1 MAEFT
6 VAEMEQR
13 SKNFLVDIAKN
24 YKIFIDTCSL
34 LSEYADS
41 FWEHIIP
48 VLKEEKTSVIVPLR
62 VYEEVEKYADNVE
75 LCQKKAADSPNLNQL
90 AKRAKSRV
98 IKLQDEGLV
107 RVFGDK
113 NDNFADNVFQTVFT
127 QYRMKY
133 NLILITQDK
142 NLTADILRISESKAV
157 MVSTKT
163 LVRRINKHGY
173 LSFVENIPGD
183 TKKMQPKKF
192 TVQTAQKRFNK
203 KTVEESAPIPEDE
216 IFAHADS
223 VTVTSGLITVTD
235 YPKEGDTVT
244 AERGGKRR
252 PIKLVK
258 AGNSGGE
265 GIIYS
270 TDIPNVVAKIY
281 KPGKVDRAKFEKL
294 KLMMTKNINCEGVC
308 FPIAMLYNDKDEFVG
323 FLMNMAKGKELQ
335 KCLFIP
341 QLLKKYFP
349 NWKKKD
355 TVQLCL
361 TILKKLKYL
370 HDRNIILGDINPNNI
385 LVVSPDEV
393 YFVDTDS
400 YQIEGYPCPVG
411 TINYTAPEIQ
421 RKKFDTFL
429 RTMGNEQF
437 AVATLLFMI
446 MLPGKPPYSLQGG
459 ENQIDNI
466 INGDFA
472 YASGER
478 TNGKAPEG
486 VWRYIWSH
494 LPRYI
499 KDDFYETF
507 RKGGLQNTE
516 NTRFSDDDWIRKFE
530 HYAELLSDEN
540 GKFLTNDS
548 MSAELFPI
556 RLKKDANTTYIQCK
570 LCGRDV
576 DEERTEQGYCRDCL
590 RGGETY
596 RCARCG
602 TELVYTNYQKYIR
615 NARKYDTCRACSNKL
630 NSIYKRYACA
640 NPKCRNMVEVTYR
653 LKENLE
659 SKGKILPTVCRDCR
673 DVAYSRSV
681 CVSCGKS
688 FEITYGEKEYF
699 DSKGFDLPKKCSDCR
714 NGRTPVHS
722 ASSYRTSRT
731 YSSSTTSR
739 TTSSHTSSNSTRTSN
754 QPKKS
759 SLCFITTAVCKYFNK
774 PDDCYEL
781 TTLRNFRDNWLVLQ
795 PGGKELVEEYYKTAP
810 IIVAAIDSSAEKDT
824 IYMHI
829 WNDYIKPCIK
839 LIELGVNDTCKI
851 LYVDMFNELKDKFC

>member
-1 MAEFT
+1 MAEYS

-13 SKNFLVDIAKN
+13 SRNFLIDIVKN

-48 VLKEEKTSVIVPLR
+48 ILTEEKASMIVPLR
-62 VYEEVEKYADNVE
+62 VYEEVEKYANDLE
-75 LCQKKAADSPNLNQL
+75 LCKKKAADNPGLNQA
-90 AKRAKSRV
+90 AKRAKERI
-98 IKLQDEGLV
+98 IKLQAEGLV
-107 RVFGDK
+107 RVLGDK

-142 NLTADILRISESKAV
+142 NLAADILRISESKAV
-157 MVSTKT
+157 TVNTKI

-173 LSFVENIPGD
+173 LSFVENLKND
-183 TKKMQPKKF
+183 TKKAEPRKFNSQPQTKYSEKKS
-192 TVQTAQKRFNK
+192 
-203 KTVEESAPIPEDE
+203 VEESLPISEDE

-223 VTVTSGLITVTD
+223 MTVTSGLVTVSY

-244 AERGGKRR
+244 AERGGNRK

-258 AGNSGGE
+258 AGPSGGE
-265 GIIYS
+265 GTIYT

-281 KPGKVDRAKFEKL
+281 KPGKVDKAKFEKL

-308 FPIAMLYNDKDEFVG
+308 FPIAMLYNSKDEFVG
-323 FLMNMAKGKELQ
+323 FLMNKAQGKELQ

-355 TVQLCL
+355 TVQLCI
-361 TILKKLKYL
+361 TILKKFKYL

-385 LVVSPDEV
+385 LVVSPSEV

-494 LPRYI
+494 LPRYL

-507 RKGGLQNTE
+507 RKGGLQSTE

-548 MSAELFPI
+548 MSADLFPI
-556 RLKKDANTTYIQCK
+556 RLKKDANTTYVKCR

-590 RGGETY
+590 RTGETY
-596 RCARCG
+596 RCSRCG
-602 TELVYTNYQKYIR
+602 DDIVFTNYQKLIR
-615 NARKYDTCRACSNKL
+615 HARRYDTCKACNDKL
-630 NSIYKRYACA
+630 NSIYRRYPCA
-640 NPKCRNMVEVTYR
+640 NPSCRNTVEVTYR
-653 LKENLE
+653 FKENLE
-659 SKGKILPTVCRDCR
+659 SKGKRLPTVCKDCR
-673 DVAYSRSV
+673 DAVYTRSRCSI
-681 CVSCGKS
+681 CNRL
-688 FEITYGEKEYF
+688 FEITFGEKEYF
-699 DSKGFDLPKKCSDCR
+699 DNKGFDLPKKCPSCR
-714 NGRTPVHS
+714 SGKTPVYS
-722 ASSYRTSRT
+722 GSSYTPSRT
-731 YSSSTTSR
+731 YSTPTSTPT
-739 TTSSHTSSNSTRTSN
+739 
-754 QPKKS
+754 PKKKS

-781 TTLRNFRDNWLVLQ
+781 TTLRKFRDTWLTAQ
-795 PGGKELVEEYYKTAP
+795 PDGKELVEEYYAIAP
-810 IIVAAIDSSAEKDT
+810 GIVNAIDSSSEKDK

-829 WNDYIKPCIK
+829 WTDYIEPCIK
-839 LIELGVNDTCKI
+839 LIELGANDTCKK
-851 LYVDMFNELKDKFC
+851 LYIDMVNELKDKFC

>member
-1 MAEFT
+1 MNEFS

-13 SKNFLVDIAKN
+13 SKNFLIDIVKN
-24 YKIFIDTCSL
+24 YKVFIDTCSL

-41 FWEHIIP
+41 FWKHIIP
-48 VLKEEKTSVIVPLR
+48 VLTNEKASIIVPLR
-62 VYEEVEKYADNVE
+62 VYEEVEKYANDLE
-75 LCQKKAADSPNLNQL
+75 LCKRKAPDNPGLNQ
-90 AKRAKSRV
+90 AARRAKEKI
-98 IKLQDEGLV
+98 IKLQSEGLV
-107 RVFGDK
+107 RVLGDE
-113 NDNFADNVFQTVFT
+113 NDNFADNVFLTVFM

-142 NLTADILRISESKAV
+142 NLAADILRISDSKAV
-157 MVSTKT
+157 TVSTKT

-173 LSFVENIPGD
+173 LSFIE
-183 TKKMQPKKF
+183 TQKTEAKKNNPHPQSHLSKK
-192 TVQTAQKRFNK
+192 KGS
-203 KTVEESAPIPEDE
+203 EEDLPIPEDE
-216 IFAHADS
+216 IFAHAD
-223 VTVTSGLITVTD
+223 VMTNISGLVRVSF

-244 AERGGKRR
+244 AERGGNRK
-252 PIKLVK
+252 PITLLK
-258 AGNSGGE
+258 AGPSGGE
-265 GIIYS
+265 GTIYS

-281 KPGKVDRAKFEKL
+281 KPGKVDKAKFEKL

-308 FPIAMLYNDKDEFVG
+308 FPIAMLYNSNDEFVG
-323 FLMNMAKGKELQ
+323 YLMNKAQGKELQ

-355 TVQLCL
+355 TVQLCI
-361 TILKKLKYL
+361 TILRKFKYL

-429 RTMGNEQF
+429 RTIGNEQF

-494 LPRYI
+494 LPRYL

-516 NTRFSDDDWIRKFE
+516 STRFSDDDWIRKFE
-530 HYAELLSDEN
+530 HYAELLSDPN
-540 GKFLTNDS
+540 GKFLSNDS
-548 MSAELFPI
+548 MSADLFPN
-556 RLKKDANTTYIQCK
+556 RLKKDANTTYVKCR

-590 RGGETY
+590 RSGETY
-596 RCARCG
+596 TCSRCG
-602 TELVYTNYQKYIR
+602 DDIVYTNYQKLIR
-615 NARKYDTCRACSNKL
+615 HARRYDICKACNDML
-630 NSIYKRYACA
+630 NSIYRRYPCA
-640 NPKCRNMVEVTYR
+640 NPSCRNMVEA
-653 LKENLE
+653 LLQNL
-659 SKGKILPTVCRDCR
+659 
-673 DVAYSRSV
+673 
-681 CVSCGKS
+681 
-688 FEITYGEKEYF
+688 
-699 DSKGFDLPKKCSDCR
+699 
-714 NGRTPVHS
+714 
-722 ASSYRTSRT
+722 
-731 YSSSTTSR
+731 
-739 TTSSHTSSNSTRTSN
+739 
-754 QPKKS
+754 
-759 SLCFITTAVCKYFNK
+759 CK
-774 PDDCYEL
+774 L
-781 TTLRNFRDNWLVLQ
+781 HRM
-795 PGGKELVEEYYKTAP
+795 A
-810 IIVAAIDSSAEKDT
+810 
-824 IYMHI
+824 
-829 WNDYIKPCIK
+829 
-839 LIELGVNDTCKI
+839 
-851 LYVDMFNELKDKFC
+851 

>member
-1 MAEFT
+1 MTELNIAEI
-6 VAEMEQR
+6 EQR
-13 SKNFLVDIAKN
+13 SKNFLIDIVKN

-34 LSEYADS
+34 LSEPAES

-48 VLKEEKTSVIVPLR
+48 ILIDEKKDIVVPFR
-62 VYEEVEKYADNVE
+62 VYEEVEKFATDVEYCKRKASDN
-75 LCQKKAADSPNLNQL
+75 PGLNQA
-90 AKRAKSRV
+90 AKRAKERI
-98 IKLQDEGLV
+98 IKLQAEGLV
-107 RVFGDK
+107 RVMGDK

-142 NLTADILRISESKAV
+142 KLTADILRISESESV
-157 MVSTKT
+157 RVSTKT

-173 LSFVENIPGD
+173 LSFSDPLKDE
-183 TKKMQPKKF
+183 TKKVEPRKFNSQPQTNYSEKK
-192 TVQTAQKRFNK
+192 AA
-203 KTVEESAPIPEDE
+203 EESLPISEDE
-216 IFAHADS
+216 IFAHSDAL
-223 VTVTSGLITVTD
+223 TVTSGLVTVSLF
-235 YPKEGDTVT
+235 PKEGDTVT
-244 AERGGKRR
+244 AERGGNRN
-252 PIKLVK
+252 PIKLGK
-258 AGNSGGE
+258 AGPSGGE
-265 GIIYS
+265 GTIYS

-308 FPIAMLYNDKDEFVG
+308 FPIAMLYNSKDEFVG
-323 FLMNMAKGKELQ
+323 FLMNKAQGKELQ
-335 KCLFIP
+335 KCLFLP

-349 NWKKKD
+349 DWKKKD
-355 TVQLCL
+355 TVQLCI

-385 LVVSPDEV
+385 LVVSPNEV

-411 TINYTAPEIQ
+411 TTNYTAPEIQ

-459 ENQIDNI
+459 EDQVENI

-494 LPRYI
+494 LPRYL

-530 HYAELLSDEN
+530 HYAELLSDPN

-548 MSAELFPI
+548 MSADLFPI
-556 RLKKDANTTYIQCK
+556 RLKKDANTTYIKCR
-570 LCGRDV
+570 LCGREV

-590 RGGETY
+590 RTGETY
-596 RCARCG
+596 KCSRCG
-602 TELVYTNYQKYIR
+602 DDIVFTNYQKLIR
-615 NARKYDTCRACSNKL
+615 HARKYDVCKACNDKL
-630 NSIYKRYACA
+630 NSIYKRYPCA
-640 NPKCRNMVEVTYR
+640 NPSCKNMVEVTYR
-653 LKENLE
+653 FKEQLE
-659 SKGKILPTVCRDCR
+659 SNGKSLPTVCRDCR
-673 DVAYSRSV
+673 DAVYMRSRCSV
-681 CVSCGKS
+681 CNRP
-688 FEITYGEKEYF
+688 FEITFGEKEYF
-699 DSKGFDLPKKCSDCR
+699 DNKGFDLPKKCPNCR
-714 NGRTPVHS
+714 GGKTS
-722 ASSYRTSRT
+722 GYGSSYTHSHATSA
-731 YSSSTTSR
+731 
-739 TTSSHTSSNSTRTSN
+739 
-754 QPKKS
+754 PKKKS

-781 TTLRNFRDNWLVLQ
+781 TTLRKFRDTWLAMQ
-795 PGGKELVEEYYKTAP
+795 PDGKDLVEEYYAIAP
-810 IIVAAIDSSAEKDT
+810 GIVNAIDESPEKDK

-829 WNDYIKPCIK
+829 WNDYIEPCIK
-839 LIELGVNDTCKI
+839 LIKLGANDTCKT
-851 LYVDMFNELKDKFC
+851 LYVDMVNELKDKFC

>member
-1 MAEFT
+1 MSEFS

-13 SKNFLVDIAKN
+13 SKNFLIDIVKN
-24 YKIFIDTCSL
+24 YKVFIDTCSL

-48 VLKEEKTSVIVPLR
+48 VLTNEKASIIVPLR
-62 VYEEVEKYADNVE
+62 VYEEVEKYANDVE
-75 LCQKKAADSPNLNQL
+75 LCKRKAPDNPGLNQA
-90 AKRAKSRV
+90 AKRAKEKI
-98 IKLQDEGLV
+98 IKLQSEGLV
-107 RVFGDK
+107 RVLGDE
-113 NDNFADNVFQTVFT
+113 NDNFADNVFLTVFT

-142 NLTADILRISESKAV
+142 NLAADILRISDSKAV
-157 MVSTKT
+157 TVSTKT

-173 LSFVENIPGD
+173 LSFIEIQKTETRKTNPHPQSQLS
-183 TKKMQPKKF
+183 KKKG
-192 TVQTAQKRFNK
+192 A
-203 KTVEESAPIPEDE
+203 EEDLPIPEDE
-216 IFAHADS
+216 IFAHADVMTNIS
-223 VTVTSGLITVTD
+223 GLVTVSF
-235 YPKEGDTVT
+235 YPKEGDIVT
-244 AERGGKRR
+244 AERGGNRK
-252 PIKLVK
+252 PIKLLK
-258 AGNSGGE
+258 AGPSGGE
-265 GIIYS
+265 GTIYS
-270 TDIPNVVAKIY
+270 TEIPNVVAKIY
-281 KPGKVDRAKFEKL
+281 KPGKVDKAKFEKL

-308 FPIAMLYNDKDEFVG
+308 FPIAMLYNSNDEFVG
-323 FLMNMAKGKELQ
+323 YLMNKAQGKELQ

-355 TVQLCL
+355 TVQLCI
-361 TILKKLKYL
+361 TILKKFKYL

-385 LVVSPDEV
+385 LVVSPNEV

-429 RTMGNEQF
+429 RTIGNEQF

-494 LPRYI
+494 LPRYL

-507 RKGGLQNTE
+507 RKGGLQSTE
-516 NTRFSDDDWIRKFE
+516 STRFSDDDWIRKFE
-530 HYAELLSDEN
+530 HYAELLADPN

-548 MSAELFPI
+548 MSADLFPN
-556 RLKKDANTTYIQCK
+556 RLKKDANTTYVKCR

-590 RGGETY
+590 RTGETY
-596 RCARCG
+596 RCSRCG
-602 TELVYTNYQKYIR
+602 EDMVFTNYQKLIR
-615 NARKYDTCRACSNKL
+615 HARKFDICKACNDKL
-630 NSIYKRYACA
+630 NSVYNRYSCA
-640 NPKCRNMVEVTYR
+640 NPSCRNMVEITYR
-653 LKENLE
+653 FKELLE
-659 SKGKILPTVCRDCR
+659 SKGKRLPSVCKDCR
-673 DVAYSRSV
+673 DAVYTTIRCSFCNRS
-681 CVSCGKS
+681 
-688 FEITYGEKEYF
+688 FDITFGEKEYF
-699 DSKGFDLPKKCSDCR
+699 DNKGFDLPKKCPSCR
-714 NGRTPVHS
+714 SGKAPVYREQ
-722 ASSYRTSRT
+722 SYTSPRT
-731 YSSSTTSR
+731 YSSPATTS
-739 TTSSHTSSNSTRTSN
+739 T
-754 QPKKS
+754 PKKKS

-781 TTLRNFRDNWLVLQ
+781 TTLRKFRDTWLIGQ
-795 PGGKELVEEYYKTAP
+795 PDGKKLIEEYYAIAP
-810 IIVAAIDSSAEKDT
+810 EIVNAIDRSSEKDK

-829 WNDYIKPCIK
+829 WSNYIEPCIK
-839 LIELGVNDTCKI
+839 LIELGANDTCKK
-851 LYVDMFNELKDKFC
+851 LYVEMVNELKAKFC

>member
-1 MAEFT
+1 MAEFSI
-6 VAEMEQR
+6 AEMEQH
-13 SKNFLVDIAKN
+13 SINFLSNIAKS

-48 VLKEEKTSVIVPLR
+48 VLAEEETNIIVPLR
-62 VYEEVEKYADNVE
+62 VYEEVEKYANDLE
-75 LCQKKAADSPNLNQL
+75 LCNRKAADNPDLNQE
-90 AKRAKSRV
+90 AKRAKERI
-98 IKLQDEGLV
+98 IKLQADGLV
-107 RVFGDK
+107 RVLGDK

-142 NLTADILRISESKAV
+142 NLASDILRTSASRAV
-157 MVSTKT
+157 TVSTKI

-173 LSFVENIPGD
+173 LSFVENLKND
-183 TKKMQPKKF
+183 TKKVEPRKFNSHPQTKYYEKK
-192 TVQTAQKRFNK
+192 A
-203 KTVEESAPIPEDE
+203 VEESLPISEDE
-216 IFAHADS
+216 IFAHVDS
-223 VTVTSGLITVTD
+223 LTVTSGFVKVSLF
-235 YPKEGDTVT
+235 PKEGDTVT
-244 AERGGKRR
+244 AERGGNRKTVR
-252 PIKLVK
+252 LVK
-258 AGNSGGE
+258 TGPSGGE
-265 GIIYS
+265 GTIYT

-281 KPGKVDRAKFEKL
+281 KQGKVDKAKFEKL

-308 FPIAMLYNDKDEFVG
+308 FPIAMLYNSKDEFIG
-323 FLMNMAKGKELQ
+323 FLMNKAQGKELQ

-355 TVQLCL
+355 TVQLCV
-361 TILKKLKYL
+361 TILKKFKYL

-385 LVVSPDEV
+385 LVVSPNEV

-429 RTMGNEQF
+429 RTIGNEQF

-494 LPRYI
+494 LPRYL

-507 RKGGLQNTE
+507 RKGGLQSTE
-516 NTRFSDDDWIRKFE
+516 NTRFSDDDWIRKLE

-548 MSAELFPI
+548 MSADLFPI
-556 RLKKDANTTYIQCK
+556 RLKKDANTTYVKCK
-570 LCGRDV
+570 LCGREV

-590 RGGETY
+590 RTGETY
-596 RCARCG
+596 RCSRCG
-602 TELVYTNYQKYIR
+602 DDIVFTNYQKLIR
-615 NARKYDTCRACSNKL
+615 HARKYDICKACNDKL
-630 NSIYKRYACA
+630 NSIYKRYPCA
-640 NPKCRNMVEVTYR
+640 NPNCRNLVEVTYR
-653 LKENLE
+653 FKENLE
-659 SKGKILPTVCRDCR
+659 SKGKRLPTVCKDCR
-673 DVAYSRSV
+673 DAVYMRSRCSI
-681 CVSCGKS
+681 CNRP
-688 FEITYGEKEYF
+688 FDITFGEKEYF
-699 DSKGFDLPKKCSDCR
+699 DNKGFDLPKKCPSCR
-714 NGRTPVHS
+714 SGRTSVYS
-722 ASSYRTSRT
+722 GSSYSPLRT
-731 YSSSTTSR
+731 YSTPTST
-739 TTSSHTSSNSTRTSN
+739 ST
-754 QPKKS
+754 PKKKS

-781 TTLRNFRDNWLVLQ
+781 TTLRKFRDTWLAKQ
-795 PGGKELVEEYYKTAP
+795 PDGKSLVEEYYEIAP
-810 IIVAAIDSSAEKDT
+810 DIVNAIDSSPEKDK

-829 WNDYIKPCIK
+829 LNDYINSCIK
-839 LIELGVNDTCKI
+839 LVELGANDTCKK
-851 LYVDMFNELKDKFC
+851 LYIDMVNELKEKFC

>member
-6 VAEMEQR
+6 AAELEQR
-13 SKNFLVDIAKN
+13 SKSFLVDIVKN
-24 YKIFIDTCSL
+24 YKVFIDTCSL
-34 LSEYADS
+34 LSEFADS

-48 VLKEEKTSVIVPLR
+48 VLTEEKSNVIVPLR
-62 VYEEVEKYADNVE
+62 VYEEVAKYADNPE
-75 LCQKKAADSPNLNQL
+75 LCQKKAPDNPNFNRTARH
-90 AKRAKSRV
+90 AKHRI
-98 IKLQDEGLV
+98 IKLQSEGLV
-107 RVFGDK
+107 RVLGDK

-142 NLTADILRISESKAV
+142 NLADDIMRISESKAV
-157 MVSTKT
+157 TVNTRI

-173 LSFVENIPGD
+173 LSFIENPKVDGAKQPANKPVTNATPRNVERKPAE
-183 TKKMQPKKF
+183 TSQPI
-192 TVQTAQKRFNK
+192 
-203 KTVEESAPIPEDE
+203 SEDE
-216 IFAHADS
+216 IFAHANTI
-223 VTVTSGLITVTD
+223 TVTSGMVSVSV
-235 YPKEGDTVT
+235 YPKEGEYVT
-244 AERGGKRR
+244 AERGGNRKQV
-252 PIKLVK
+252 KLVK
-258 AGNSGGE
+258 EGNSGGE
-265 GIIYS
+265 GTIFQ

-308 FPIAMLYNDKDEFVG
+308 FPIAMLYNSKDEFVG
-323 FLMNMAKGKELQ
+323 FLMNKAQGKELQ

-355 TVQLCL
+355 TVQLCI

-385 LVVSPDEV
+385 LVVSPTEV

-459 ENQIDNI
+459 DNQIDNI

-494 LPRYI
+494 LPRYL

-507 RKGGLQNTE
+507 RKGGLQSTE
-516 NTRFSDDDWIRKFE
+516 STRFSDEDWLRKFE
-530 HYAELLSDEN
+530 HYAELLADEN

-548 MSAELFPI
+548 MSADLFPV
-556 RLKKDANTTYIQCK
+556 RLKKDANTTYVKCK

-590 RGGETY
+590 RAGETY

-602 TELVYTNYQKYIR
+602 SEMVYTNYQKLIR
-615 NARKYDTCRACSNKL
+615 HAKRYDTCKDCNDHL
-630 NSIYKRYACA
+630 NSVYRRYACA
-640 NPKCRNMVEVTYR
+640 NPRCRNPIEITYR
-653 LKENLE
+653 YKELLE
-659 SKGKILPTVCRDCR
+659 SKGKRFPTVCKDCR
-673 DVAYSRSV
+673 DVAYTRIRCSQ
-681 CVSCGKS
+681 CPKTFEVS
-688 FEITYGEKEYF
+688 FGEKEYF
-699 DSKGFDLPKKCSDCR
+699 DSKGFELPKKCPDCR
-714 NGRTPVHS
+714 SGKTPYVS
-722 ASSYRTSRT
+722 GSRT
-731 YSSSTTSR
+731 YAP
-739 TTSSHTSSNSTRTSN
+739 TRTYSN
-754 QPKKS
+754 PTPRPAPEKKS
-759 SLCFITTAVCKYFNK
+759 TLCFITTAVCSYFNK

-781 TTLRNFRDNWLVLQ
+781 TTLRAFRDNWLAQQ
-795 PGGKELVEEYYKTAP
+795 PEGRSLVEEYYAIAP
-810 IIVAAIDSSAEKDT
+810 SIVTAIDNSPCKDQ

-829 WNDYIKPCIK
+829 WNDYIEPCIK
-839 LIELGVNDTCKI
+839 LIELGANDTCKL
-851 LYVDMFNELKDKFC
+851 LYIDMVNELKNQFI

>member
-1 MAEFT
+1 MAQLS

-13 SKNFLVDIAKN
+13 SKKFLIDIVKN
-24 YKIFIDTCSL
+24 YRIFIDTCSL
-34 LSEYADS
+34 LSEHADS

-48 VLKEEKTSVIVPLR
+48 ILIEEKASMIVPFR
-62 VYEEVEKYADNVE
+62 VYEEVEKYEKDLQLCEKKSADN
-75 LCQKKAADSPNLNQL
+75 PGLNQA
-90 AKRAKSRV
+90 AKRAKERI
-98 IKLQDEGLV
+98 IKLQAEGLV
-107 RVFGDK
+107 RVFGDE

-142 NLTADILRISESKAV
+142 KLAADILRISESEAV
-157 MVSTKT
+157 KVNTKI

-173 LSFVENIPGD
+173 LSGVEYFRNNTEKAEPRIS
-183 TKKMQPKKF
+183 TSQ
-192 TVQTAQKRFNK
+192 QKTTYSEK
-203 KTVEESAPIPEDE
+203 ECGEESLPISEDE
-216 IFAHADS
+216 IFARADT
-223 VTVTSGLITVTD
+223 VTVTSGIVTVSY

-244 AERGGKRR
+244 AERGGNRK

-258 AGNSGGE
+258 TGSSGGE
-265 GIIYS
+265 GTIYT

-281 KPGKVDRAKFEKL
+281 KPGKVDKAKCEKL

-308 FPIAMLYNDKDEFVG
+308 FPIAMLYNDQEEFVG
-323 FLMNMAKGKELQ
+323 YLMNKAQGKELQ

-341 QLLKKYFP
+341 QLLKKNFP
-349 NWKKKD
+349 DWQRKD
-355 TVQLCL
+355 TVQLCI
-361 TILKKLKYL
+361 TILKKIKYL
-370 HDRNIILGDINPNNI
+370 HDRNIIIGDINPNNI
-385 LVVSPDEV
+385 LVVSPNEV

-478 TNGKAPEG
+478 TNGKAPAG

-494 LPRYI
+494 LPRYL

-507 RKGGLQNTE
+507 RKDGLQSTE
-516 NTRFSDDDWIRKFE
+516 STRFSDDDWIRKFE
-530 HYAELLSDEN
+530 HYADLLSDPN
-540 GKFLTNDS
+540 GIFLTNDS
-548 MSAELFPI
+548 MSADLFPT
-556 RLKKDANTTYIQCK
+556 RLKKDANTTYVKCR

-590 RGGETY
+590 RTGETY
-596 RCARCG
+596 RCSRCG
-602 TELVYTNYQKYIR
+602 EDIVFTNYQKFIR
-615 NARKYDTCRACSNKL
+615 HTRRYDTCKACNDKL
-630 NSIYKRYACA
+630 NSIYKRYPCA
-640 NPKCRNMVEVTYR
+640 NPSCENTVEVTYR
-653 LKENLE
+653 YKESLE
-659 SKGKILPTVCRDCR
+659 SKGKHLPTVCKDCR
-673 DVAYSRSV
+673 DAVYMRNRCSICNRL
-681 CVSCGKS
+681 
-688 FEITYGEKEYF
+688 FEISFGEKEYF
-699 DSKGFDLPKKCSDCR
+699 DNKGFDLPKKCPNCR
-714 NGRTPVHS
+714 SGKASAYNG
-722 ASSYRTSRT
+722 SSYVSPHMYSTPISTST
-731 YSSSTTSR
+731 
-739 TTSSHTSSNSTRTSN
+739 
-754 QPKKS
+754 QKKKS
-759 SLCFITTAVCKYFNK
+759 SLCFITTAVCNYFSK

-781 TTLRNFRDNWLVLQ
+781 TTLRKFRDTWLSAQ
-795 PGGKELVEEYYKTAP
+795 PDGKELVEEYYAIAP
-810 IIVAAIDSSAEKDT
+810 GIVGAIDHSPEKDK

-829 WNDYIKPCIK
+829 WNDYIEPCIK
-839 LIELGVNDTCKI
+839 LIELGANDTCKK
-851 LYVDMFNELKDKFC
+851 LYIDMVVELKGIFC

>member
-1 MAEFT
+1 MNEFS

-13 SKNFLVDIAKN
+13 SKNFLIDIVKN
-24 YKIFIDTCSL
+24 YKVFIDTCSL

-41 FWEHIIP
+41 FWKHIIP
-48 VLKEEKTSVIVPLR
+48 VLTNEKASIIVPLR
-62 VYEEVEKYADNVE
+62 VYEEVEKYANDLE
-75 LCQKKAADSPNLNQL
+75 LCKRKAPDNPGLNQ
-90 AKRAKSRV
+90 AARRAKEKI
-98 IKLQDEGLV
+98 IKLQSEGLV
-107 RVFGDK
+107 RVLGDE
-113 NDNFADNVFQTVFT
+113 NDNFADNVFLTVFT

-142 NLTADILRISESKAV
+142 NLAADILRISDSKAV
-157 MVSTKT
+157 TVSTKT

-173 LSFVENIPGD
+173 LSFIE
-183 TKKMQPKKF
+183 TQKTEAKKNNPHPQSHLSKK
-192 TVQTAQKRFNK
+192 KGS
-203 KTVEESAPIPEDE
+203 EEDLPIPEDE
-216 IFAHADS
+216 IFAHAD
-223 VTVTSGLITVTD
+223 VMTNISGLVRVSF

-244 AERGGKRR
+244 AERGGNRK
-252 PIKLVK
+252 PITLLK
-258 AGNSGGE
+258 AGPSGGE
-265 GIIYS
+265 GTIYS

-281 KPGKVDRAKFEKL
+281 KPGKVDKAKFEKL

-308 FPIAMLYNDKDEFVG
+308 FPIAMLYNSNDEFVG
-323 FLMNMAKGKELQ
+323 YLMNKAQGKELQ

-355 TVQLCL
+355 TVQLCI
-361 TILKKLKYL
+361 TILRKFKYL

-429 RTMGNEQF
+429 RTIGNEQF

-494 LPRYI
+494 LPRYL

-516 NTRFSDDDWIRKFE
+516 STRFSDDDWIRKFE
-530 HYAELLSDEN
+530 HYAELLSDPN
-540 GKFLTNDS
+540 GKFLSNDS
-548 MSAELFPI
+548 MSADLFPN
-556 RLKKDANTTYIQCK
+556 RLKKDANTTYVKCR

-590 RGGETY
+590 RSGETY
-596 RCARCG
+596 TCSRCG
-602 TELVYTNYQKYIR
+602 DDIVYTNYQKLIR
-615 NARKYDTCRACSNKL
+615 HARRYDICKACNDML
-630 NSIYKRYACA
+630 NSIYRRYPCA
-640 NPKCRNMVEVTYR
+640 NPSCRNMVEA
-653 LKENLE
+653 LLQNL
-659 SKGKILPTVCRDCR
+659 
-673 DVAYSRSV
+673 
-681 CVSCGKS
+681 
-688 FEITYGEKEYF
+688 
-699 DSKGFDLPKKCSDCR
+699 
-714 NGRTPVHS
+714 
-722 ASSYRTSRT
+722 
-731 YSSSTTSR
+731 
-739 TTSSHTSSNSTRTSN
+739 
-754 QPKKS
+754 
-759 SLCFITTAVCKYFNK
+759 CK
-774 PDDCYEL
+774 L
-781 TTLRNFRDNWLVLQ
+781 HRM
-795 PGGKELVEEYYKTAP
+795 A
-810 IIVAAIDSSAEKDT
+810 
-824 IYMHI
+824 
-829 WNDYIKPCIK
+829 
-839 LIELGVNDTCKI
+839 
-851 LYVDMFNELKDKFC
+851 

>member
-1 MAEFT
+1 MNEFS

-13 SKNFLVDIAKN
+13 SKNFLIDIVKN
-24 YKIFIDTCSL
+24 YKVFIDTCSL

-41 FWEHIIP
+41 FWKHIIP
-48 VLKEEKTSVIVPLR
+48 VLTNEKASIIVPLR
-62 VYEEVEKYADNVE
+62 VYEEVEKYANDLE
-75 LCQKKAADSPNLNQL
+75 LCKRKAPDNPGLNQ
-90 AKRAKSRV
+90 AARRAKEKI
-98 IKLQDEGLV
+98 IKLQSEGLV
-107 RVFGDK
+107 RVLGDE
-113 NDNFADNVFQTVFT
+113 NDNFADNVFLTVFT

-142 NLTADILRISESKAV
+142 NLAADILRISDSKAV
-157 MVSTKT
+157 TVSTKT

-173 LSFVENIPGD
+173 LSFIE
-183 TKKMQPKKF
+183 TQKTEAKKNNPHPQSHLSKK
-192 TVQTAQKRFNK
+192 KGS
-203 KTVEESAPIPEDE
+203 EEDLPIPEDE
-216 IFAHADS
+216 IFAHAD
-223 VTVTSGLITVTD
+223 VMTNISGLVRVSF

-244 AERGGKRR
+244 AERGGNRK
-252 PIKLVK
+252 PITLLK
-258 AGNSGGE
+258 AGPSGGE
-265 GIIYS
+265 GTIYS

-281 KPGKVDRAKFEKL
+281 KPGKVDKAKFEKL

-308 FPIAMLYNDKDEFVG
+308 FPIAMLYNSNDEFVG
-323 FLMNMAKGKELQ
+323 YLMNKAQGKELQ

-355 TVQLCL
+355 TVQLCI
-361 TILKKLKYL
+361 TILRKFKYL

-429 RTMGNEQF
+429 RTIGNEQF

-494 LPRYI
+494 LPRYL

-516 NTRFSDDDWIRKFE
+516 STRFSDDDWIRKFE
-530 HYAELLSDEN
+530 HYAELLSDPN
-540 GKFLTNDS
+540 GKFLSNDS
-548 MSAELFPI
+548 MSADLFPN
-556 RLKKDANTTYIQCK
+556 RLKKDANTTYVKCR

-590 RGGETY
+590 RSGETY
-596 RCARCG
+596 TCSRCG
-602 TELVYTNYQKYIR
+602 DDIVYTNYQKLIR
-615 NARKYDTCRACSNKL
+615 HARRYDICKACNDML
-630 NSIYKRYACA
+630 NSIYRRYPCA
-640 NPKCRNMVEVTYR
+640 NPSCRNMVEA
-653 LKENLE
+653 LLQNL
-659 SKGKILPTVCRDCR
+659 
-673 DVAYSRSV
+673 
-681 CVSCGKS
+681 
-688 FEITYGEKEYF
+688 
-699 DSKGFDLPKKCSDCR
+699 
-714 NGRTPVHS
+714 
-722 ASSYRTSRT
+722 
-731 YSSSTTSR
+731 
-739 TTSSHTSSNSTRTSN
+739 
-754 QPKKS
+754 
-759 SLCFITTAVCKYFNK
+759 CK
-774 PDDCYEL
+774 L
-781 TTLRNFRDNWLVLQ
+781 HRMT
-795 PGGKELVEEYYKTAP
+795 
-810 IIVAAIDSSAEKDT
+810 
-824 IYMHI
+824 
-829 WNDYIKPCIK
+829 
-839 LIELGVNDTCKI
+839 
-851 LYVDMFNELKDKFC
+851 

>member
-1 MAEFT
+1 MAELS
-6 VAEMEQR
+6 AAQMELR
-13 SKNFLVDIAKN
+13 ARNFLLDIVKN

-34 LSEYADS
+34 LSEHADL
-41 FWEHIIP
+41 FWTHVIP
-48 VLKEEKTSVIVPLR
+48 VLREEKTNVIVPYR
-62 VYEEVEKYADNVE
+62 VYEEVEKYASDPE
-75 LCQKKAADSPNLNQL
+75 LCRKKASDNPSLNQT
-90 AKRAKSRV
+90 AKRAKDRI
-98 IKLQDEGLV
+98 IKLQAEGLV
-107 RVFGDK
+107 RVLGDK

-142 NLTADILRISESKAV
+142 NLASDILRISESKAV
-157 MVSTKT
+157 ATSTRIM
-163 LVRRINKHGY
+163 VRRINKHGY
-173 LSFVENIPGD
+173 LSFVENLRNDAKNTETRKPNSQAQ
-183 TKKMQPKKF
+183 TKNAEKKPI
-192 TVQTAQKRFNK
+192 
-203 KTVEESAPIPEDE
+203 EENTPISEDE

-223 VTVTSGLITVTD
+223 VNAPSGVVTVSF
-235 YPKEGDTVT
+235 YPKEGDSVT
-244 AERGGKRR
+244 AERGGNRKL
-252 PIKLVK
+252 IKLVK
-258 AGNSGGE
+258 SVASGGE
-265 GIIYS
+265 GTIYT

-281 KPGKVDRAKFEKL
+281 KPGKVDKAKFEKL
-294 KLMMTKNINCEGVC
+294 RLMMTKNINCEGVC
-308 FPIAMLYNDKDEFVG
+308 FPIAMLYNSKEEFVG
-323 FLMNMAKGKELQ
+323 FLMNKAQGKELQ
-335 KCLFIP
+335 KCVFIP

-355 TVQLCL
+355 TVQLCI
-361 TILKKLKYL
+361 TILRKFKYL

-421 RKKFDTFL
+421 RKKFNTFL
-429 RTMGNEQF
+429 RTMGNERF

-459 ENQIDNI
+459 ENQIENI

-478 TNGKAPEG
+478 TTGKAPEG

-494 LPRYI
+494 LPRYL

-507 RKGGLQNTE
+507 RKGGIQSTE

-548 MSAELFPI
+548 MSADLFPI
-556 RLKKDANTTYIQCK
+556 RLKKDANTTYVKCR

-590 RGGETY
+590 RTGETY
-596 RCARCG
+596 KCSRCG
-602 TELVYTNYQKYIR
+602 DEIVFTNYQKYIR
-615 NARKYDTCRACSNKL
+615 HARKYDTCKACNDRL
-630 NSIYKRYACA
+630 NSLYTRYPCA
-640 NPKCRNMVEVTYR
+640 NPNCRNTIEITYR
-653 LKENLE
+653 YKENLE
-659 SKGKILPTVCRDCR
+659 SKGKRMPIVCKDCR
-673 DVAYSRSV
+673 DAVYTRSRCSV
-681 CVSCGKS
+681 CGSTY
-688 FEITYGEKEYF
+688 EITFGEKEYF
-699 DSKGFDLPKKCSDCR
+699 DNKGFDLPKKCQNCR
-714 NGRTPVHS
+714 GGR
-722 ASSYRTSRT
+722 ASVNSRTS
-731 YSSSTTSR
+731 Y
-739 TTSSHTSSNSTRTSN
+739 TSSRPYYPPASTPTPSSA
-754 QPKKS
+754 PKKKS

-781 TTLRNFRDNWLVLQ
+781 STLRKFRDTWLAAQ
-795 PGGKELVEEYYKTAP
+795 PDGKGLVDEYYRIAP
-810 IIVAAIDSSAEKDT
+810 SIVKAIDSSTEKDR

-829 WNDYIKPCIK
+829 WGNYIEPCIK
-839 LIELGVNDTCKI
+839 LIELGAFDTSKK
-851 LYVDMFNELKDKFC
+851 LYMDMVNELKEKYC

>member
-1 MAEFT
+1 MADFS

-13 SKNFLVDIAKN
+13 SKNFLVNIVKN

-34 LSEYADS
+34 LTGYVDV
-41 FWEHIIP
+41 FLNHIVPI
-48 VLKEEKTSVIVPLR
+48 LIEEKTYIIVPLR
-62 VYEEVEKYADNVE
+62 VYEEVEKYANNLE
-75 LCQKKAADSPNLNQL
+75 LCQKKAPNNPNLNRVARQ
-90 AKRAKSRV
+90 AKDRI
-98 IKLQDEGLV
+98 IKLQREGLIK
-107 RVFGDK
+107 VFGDK

-142 NLTADILRISESKAV
+142 NLATDILRISESKAV
-157 MVSTKT
+157 IANTKI

-173 LSFVENIPGD
+173 LSFVENIKSD
-183 TKKMQPKKF
+183 MKKGENRKTDQYGSPRYSERKSPK
-192 TVQTAQKRFNK
+192 
-203 KTVEESAPIPEDE
+203 ESSSISEDE
-216 IFAHADS
+216 IFAHADAITNMTGM
-223 VTVTSGLITVTD
+223 VTVTI

-244 AERGGKRR
+244 AERGGNRR
-252 PIKLVK
+252 TIKLVK
-258 AGNSGGE
+258 ASNSGGE
-265 GIIYS
+265 GIIFM

-281 KPGKVDRAKFEKL
+281 KPGKVDKAKFEKL
-294 KLMMTKNINCEGVC
+294 KLMMTKNINCDGVC
-308 FPIAMLYNDKDEFVG
+308 FPIAMLYNSKDEFVG
-323 FLMNMAKGKELQ
+323 FLMNKANGKELQ

-341 QLLKKYFP
+341 QLLKRYFP
-349 NWKKKD
+349 DWKKKD
-355 TVQLCL
+355 TVQLCI

-385 LVVSPDEV
+385 LVVSPNEI

-494 LPRYI
+494 LPRYL

-507 RKGGLQNTE
+507 HKGGRQSTE
-516 NTRFSDDDWIRKFE
+516 NTRFSDDDWLRKFE
-530 HYAELLSDEN
+530 HYAELLSDEK

-548 MSAELFPI
+548 MSADLFPI
-556 RLKKDANTTYIQCK
+556 RLKKDANTTYVKCR

-590 RGGETY
+590 RAGESY
-596 RCARCG
+596 KCLRCG
-602 TELVYTNYQKYIR
+602 DDIVYTNYQKLIR
-615 NARKYDTCRACSNKL
+615 HAHKYDTCKTCNDKL
-630 NSIYKRYACA
+630 NSIYRRYPCA
-640 NPKCRNMVEVTYR
+640 NPCCRNMVEVTYR
-653 LKENLE
+653 FKEKLE
-659 SKGKILPTVCRDCR
+659 SNGKRLPTVCRDCR
-673 DVAYSRSV
+673 DAVYTRNRCSICNRY
-681 CVSCGKS
+681 
-688 FEITYGEKEYF
+688 FDITFGEKEYF
-699 DSKGFDLPKKCSDCR
+699 DNKSFELPKKCSNCR
-714 NGRTPVHS
+714 SGKTPYATAGRTYIPS
-722 ASSYRTSRT
+722 RSY
-731 YSSSTTSR
+731 
-739 TTSSHTSSNSTRTSN
+739 SNSTPTSI
-754 QPKKS
+754 PKKES

-781 TTLRNFRDNWLVLQ
+781 TTLRDFRDKWLVLQ
-795 PGGKELVEEYYKTAP
+795 PDGRKLVEEYYTIAP
-810 IIVAAIDSSAEKDT
+810 NIVRAVDSSQEKELV
-824 IYMHI
+824 YMHI
-829 WNDYIKPCIK
+829 WNVYIEPCIK
-839 LIELGVNDTCKI
+839 LIELGAYDTCKK
-851 LYVDMFNELKDKFC
+851 LYIDMVNELKEKFC